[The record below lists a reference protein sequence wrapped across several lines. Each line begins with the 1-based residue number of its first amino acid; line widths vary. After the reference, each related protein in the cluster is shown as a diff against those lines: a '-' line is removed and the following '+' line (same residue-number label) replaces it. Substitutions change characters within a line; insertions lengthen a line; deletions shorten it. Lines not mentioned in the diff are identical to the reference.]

1 MNRSLRFPLF
11 MKLAAHFWYCILY
24 SMPSH
29 FTYSTFAYMHNKTKW
44 FSHTHT
50 QFAWREY
57 LFFMGNSLNFDMCKL
72 HDGFDFNCSKKCHVF
87 FVLLSAKF
95 MTQFQLFISLHVFLP
110 QFIINLRK
118 MYSFIRFIRFLLIRV
133 FPSLSPFA
141 VMSRQTHVSKLLR
154 KMRNSSGFCSQTN
167 LINEQCCVLVYISS
181 WIFDMTLHLNVIVF
195 SLYRKPILPAYEFN
209 FWLSFW
215 FSIFLRWIWRRES
228 EGQKKTNENGKICL
242 CKSHFHFK
250 RMQFFLVANFFNPV
264 NNCRLT
270 YWQWHRIAHMKKNYC
285 AIFLQFRIMMQH
297 HWGWWRA

>member
-1 MNRSLRFPLF
+1 MIFAYTHTIRMTRISVFHG
-11 MKLAAHFWYCILY
+11 KLVEFWYVQVSWWIR
-24 SMPSH
+24 
-29 FTYSTFAYMHNKTKW
+29 F
-44 FSHTHT
+44 
-50 QFAWREY
+50 Q
-57 LFFMGNSLNFDMCKL
+57 LF
-72 HDGFDFNCSKKCHVF
+72 KKVSRF

-95 MTQFQLFISLHVFLP
+95 MTQFQLFISLHIFLP
-110 QFIINLRK
+110 QFIINVRK

-215 FSIFLRWIWRRES
+215 FSIFLRWIWRRERVRDR
-228 EGQKKTNENGKICL
+228 K
-242 CKSHFHFK
+242 K
-250 RMQFFLVANFFNPV
+250 RMKMGKFAYAKVISILSGCNFF
-264 NNCRLT
+264 
-270 YWQWHRIAHMKKNYC
+270 
-285 AIFLQFRIMMQH
+285 
-297 HWGWWRA
+297 